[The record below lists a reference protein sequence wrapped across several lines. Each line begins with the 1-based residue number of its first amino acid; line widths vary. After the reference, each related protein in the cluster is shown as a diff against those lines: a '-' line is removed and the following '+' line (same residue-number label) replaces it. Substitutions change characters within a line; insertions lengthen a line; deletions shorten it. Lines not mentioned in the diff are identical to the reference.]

1 MTAIST
7 LSRFVTS
14 TTVASQALKIAQG
27 AFLDIIGVTLAG
39 AVEPAARAVQ
49 KVAQSEAGS
58 GPCRIFG
65 THLSASAAFAAL
77 ANGAAAHALDFDDM
91 CFVSLAHP
99 SAPMVSAILAL
110 GEKVSASGRGAL
122 EAYVI
127 GFEIEG
133 VLGRLMNPKHYQ
145 TGWHCTSTIGTIGS
159 AAAFARLFSLHK
171 KQTTNYLA
179 IAPSSPLGVKQNFRP
194 LPKPL

>member
-27 AFLDIIGVTLAG
+27 AFLDIMRVPLAG
-39 AVEPAARAVQ
+39 AVERAARAVQ

-159 AAAFARLFSLHK
+159 AAACGRLFGLDEK
-171 KQTTNYLA
+171 PTPKFLA
-179 IAPSSPLGVKQNFRP
+179 TATSSHVWVEDKL
-194 LPKPL
+194 